1 MSEELREPEGVEPQG
16 DDVEPPQAR
25 AEKTGGVAEEPAPEA
40 AGAVRPEEVAAL
52 REELERYRQEAERN
66 WQQFL
71 HAAADLENY
80 KKAAARM
87 QRDAVERTRRQ
98 MLLVVLSAVD
108 DLERAIGYA
117 ERSAD
122 HELVAGILEGLR
134 MTHRSLL
141 EHLRSLG
148 VERMEAVGEPFDPGR
163 HEAVEVASAEEAGV
177 EPGTVLG
184 VIQPGY
190 VLDGRVLR
198 PARVRVAQ

>member
-1 MSEELREPEGVEPQG
+1 QTEWPRPVVGRIPSEFLELPEPV
-16 DDVEPPQAR
+16 V
-25 AEKTGGVAEEPAPEA
+25 
-40 AGAVRPEEVAAL
+40 VAAL

-148 VERMEAVGEPFDPGR
+148 VERMEAAGEPFDPGR

>member
-1 MSEELREPEGVEPQG
+1 MLDERREPEGVEPQG
-16 DDVEPPQAR
+16 DVEPPQGGVEGPAR
-25 AEKTGGVAEEPAPEA
+25 VAEEAGPEA
-40 AGAVRPEEVAAL
+40 AGTVSPEEVATL

-98 MLLVVLSAVD
+98 VLLVVLSAVD

-117 ERSAD
+117 ERGAN
-122 HELVAGILEGLR
+122 HELVASVLEGLR

-141 EHLRSLG
+141 EQLRSLG
-148 VERMEAVGEPFDPGR
+148 VERMEAAGERFDPAR

-184 VIQPGY
+184 VIQHGY

>member
-1 MSEELREPEGVEPQG
+1 MAEWQPERDHQEPEVPTAPEQT
-16 DDVEPPQAR
+16 PPEA
-25 AEKTGGVAEEPAPEA
+25 AEEPVAAPGA
-40 AGAVRPEEVAAL
+40 ASPEEVAAL
-52 REELERYRQEAERN
+52 REEVERYRQEAERH

-80 KKAAARM
+80 KKAAAQM
-87 QRDAVERTRRQ
+87 QRDAVDRTRRQ
-98 MLLVVLSAVD
+98 MLLVLLGAVD

-117 ERSAD
+117 EREAQ
-122 HELVAGILEGLR
+122 HEVVAGILEGLR

-141 EHLRSLG
+141 EQLRALG
-148 VERMEAVGEPFDPGR
+148 VERMEAAGEPFDPAR

-184 VIQPGY
+184 VVQPGY
-190 VLDGRVLR
+190 VLNGRVLR

>member
-1 MSEELREPEGVEPQG
+1 MSEE
-16 DDVEPPQAR
+16 R
-25 AEKTGGVAEEPAPEA
+25 AEQEAAELERADVHAAEAPEEGGEA
-40 AGAVRPEEVAAL
+40 AGPEGSVPAAPVTPEEVAAL
-52 REELERYRQEAERN
+52 REEVERYRQEAERN

-98 MLLVVLSAVD
+98 MLRVVLGAVD
-108 DLERAIGYA
+108 DLERAIHYA
-117 ERSAD
+117 EQAAE
-122 HELVAGILEGLR
+122 HEAVAGILEGLR

-141 EHLRSLG
+141 EQLRALG
-148 VERMEAVGEPFDPGR
+148 VERMEAVGERFDPER
-163 HEAVEVASAEEAGV
+163 HEAVELASAEEAGV

-184 VIQPGY
+184 VVQHGY
-190 VLDGRVLR
+190 TLDGRVLR